1 MMKYLA
7 RMSGSLKLKRLGAM
21 LLALYGAVLVWNAAR
36 VGITIDEPT
45 RLLGAQLYWMNLPDH
60 HPKDQPP
67 LLSMVT
73 GWAPRLLG
81 IPLMLDHPIWKRH
94 WKDHVSSFILDRV
107 PGETIGR
114 LFFLARLG
122 VIPFAILTAL
132 LLWHWAKFLLPETT
146 AFLVLA
152 LFLLLPEA
160 RGHAALVTSDMAA
173 TFTYLLAGYC
183 AWRYWRAPGRM
194 RAVWLGVAAGLAVI
208 AKFSLLIV
216 PPLALLVVLA
226 RAVGS
231 REGRRAAPAAVA
243 AVVVLPWL
251 VAVAA
256 YKFDTRRMT
265 PAELAD
271 MERRQEYP
279 PALVAAARVLT
290 LVPTPREMQDGI
302 RAMGNYYHDGTRVF
316 LLGHIY
322 PHGHWAYYPVCLALK
337 PPIGFQILLLL
348 GLGVL
353 VWGLAKRALPADRL
367 FLLAPGLIYMGFAM
381 HSPIQVGIR
390 LILPA
395 IAYFVLVAGFGI
407 EWLRS
412 RRWGKPALA
421 GIFLFIVLSTG
432 RIFPHDIS
440 YFNEW
445 AGGPERGWRYLSD
458 SNIDWGHLLPEL
470 AAYMKKN
477 GIAKV
482 KMFPFGF
489 DKPHRYFPHGEVEI
503 QYSPWT
509 PDKIRGPVY
518 VPEPGIYAVPVS
530 LLGGQFYEPE
540 FKDFLRYFRDREP
553 DARLGWGLW
562 IFYVSERPT
571 P

>member
-1 MMKYLA
+1 MT
-7 RMSGSLKLKRLGAM
+7 GSLKLKWVGAV
-21 LLALYGAVLVWNAAR
+21 LLALYGAVLVWNCAR

-67 LLSMVT
+67 LLSIVT

-81 IPLMLDHPIWKRH
+81 IPLMRDNPIWKRL
-94 WKDHVSSFILDRV
+94 WKDHIYSWILDRL

-132 LLWHWAKFLLPETT
+132 LLWLWAKLLLPETT
-146 AFLVLA
+146 AFLVLV

-160 RGHAALVTSDMAA
+160 RGHAALVTSDLPA
-173 TFTYLLAGYC
+173 TFAYLLAGYC
-183 AWRYWRAPGRM
+183 AWRYWREPGM
-194 RAVWLGVAAGLAVI
+194 ARAVMLGLAAGLAVI
-208 AKFSLLIV
+208 TKFSLLIA
-216 PPLALLVVLA
+216 PALALAVVLA
-226 RAVGS
+226 RMIRS
-231 REGRRAAPAAVA
+231 REGRRAAPVAVVAVA
-243 AVVVLPWL
+243 VLPWL

-271 MERRQEYP
+271 MERRREYP
-279 PALVAAARVLT
+279 PALLAAASILT
-290 LVPTPREMQDGI
+290 VVPTPRELQEGI
-302 RAMGNYYHDGTRVF
+302 RAMGSYYRDGQRVY
-316 LLGHIY
+316 LLGRIY
-322 PHGHWAYYPVCLALK
+322 NHGHWSYYPVCLALK
-337 PPIGFQILLLL
+337 PPIGFQVLLLL

-353 VWGLAKRALPADRL
+353 VAGLLKRSIPGDRL
-367 FLLAPGLIYMGFAM
+367 FVLAPGLIYLGFAM
-381 HSPIQVGIR
+381 HSPIQLGIR

-407 EWLRS
+407 DWLRL
-412 RRWGKPALA
+412 RRRGRPALA
-421 GIFLFIVLSTG
+421 AIFAFIVISTG
-432 RIFPHDIS
+432 RVFPHDIS

-470 AAYMKKN
+470 AAYIKKH
-477 GIAKV
+477 GLSKV

-489 DKPHRYFPHGEVEI
+489 DKPHRYFTRGEVEL
-503 QYSPWT
+503 QYTPWT
-509 PDKIRGPVY
+509 PDKIKGPIY
-518 VPEPGIYAVPVS
+518 IPEPGVYAVPVS
-530 LLGGQFYEPE
+530 LLGGQFYEPQ
-540 FKDFLRYFRDREP
+540 FKDFLQFFRDREP
-553 DARLGWGLW
+553 DARLGYGLL
-562 IFYVSERPT
+562 IYYVPERPT
-571 P
+571 S

>member
-1 MMKYLA
+1 
-7 RMSGSLKLKRLGAM
+7 MSGSWKLKWAGAA
-21 LLALYGAVLVWNAAR
+21 LTVLYGAVLVWNCAR

-67 LLSMVT
+67 LLSIVT
-73 GWAPRLLG
+73 GWAPRLLK
-81 IPLMLDHPIWKRH
+81 IPLMLDHPIWQKQ
-94 WKDHVSSFILDRV
+94 WKEHVSSFILDRV

-122 VIPFAILTAL
+122 VVPFAILTAL
-132 LLWHWAKFLLPETT
+132 LLWHWARRLLPETA
-146 AFLVLA
+146 AFLVFV

-160 RGHAALVTSDMAA
+160 RGHAALVTSDMPA
-173 TFTYLLAGYC
+173 TFAYLLSGYC
-183 AWRYWRAPGRM
+183 AWRYWREPSLG
-194 RAVWLGVAAGLAVI
+194 RAVLLGLAAGLAVI
-208 AKFSLLIV
+208 TKFSLLIV
-216 PPLALLVVLA
+216 PPLALLVVLG
-226 RAVGS
+226 RAIVGQ
-231 REGRRAAPAAVA
+231 EGRRTAPAAVA
-243 AVVVLPWL
+243 ALVVLPWL

-279 PALVAAARVLT
+279 PALIAAARILT
-290 LVPTPREMQDGI
+290 LVPSPREMQDGI
-302 RAMGNYYHDGTRVF
+302 RAMGNYYRDGTRVF
-316 LLGHIY
+316 LLGKIY
-322 PHGHWAYYPVCLALK
+322 KYGHWAYYPVCLALK

-348 GLGVL
+348 GLAVL
-353 VWGLAKRALPADRL
+353 ARGLFQRTISGDRL
-367 FLLAPGLIYMGFAM
+367 FILAPGLVYLGFAM

-395 IAYFVLVAGFGI
+395 IGYFVLVAGFGI

-412 RRWGKPALA
+412 RRWGNKALA
-421 GIFLFIVLSTG
+421 AIFAFIVLSTG
-432 RIFPHDIS
+432 RVFPHDIS

-470 AAYMKKN
+470 AAYMKKH
-477 GIAKV
+477 GISKV

-503 QYSPWT
+503 QYTPWT
-509 PDKIRGPVY
+509 PDRIKGPVY

-540 FKDFLRYFRDREP
+540 FKDFLAYFRDREP
-553 DARLGWGLW
+553 AVRLGYGLW
-562 IFYVSERPT
+562 IYYVPELPT